1 MALTH
6 PAAVQTAPAR
16 SAREVPVAPT
26 PLAYRLTK
34 RALDIGLSLAGL
46 AVTAPL
52 MVAIAAAIRADSPG
66 PAVFRQQRLG
76 LGGRPFTLFKFRT
89 MKADADQDAHRAHV
103 GQLLRASR
111 HRAPVTTPGPSEGG
125 HVWTPIRSDP
135 RLTRIGPFLRRT
147 HLDELP
153 QLVNVLRGDMS
164 LVGPRPPI
172 WYERELYDDWHL
184 RRLAVKPGLTGLWQ
198 VEGWGRLSFDEGVR
212 LDLDYIDRRSLALD
226 LRIILRTILQ
236 IVRRRQF

>member
-6 PAAVQTAPAR
+6 PAAVQTAPAS
-16 SAREVPVAPT
+16 SAREVPVAAT
-26 PLAYRLTK
+26 PLGYRLTK

-52 MVAIAAAIRADSPG
+52 MLAIAAAIRADSPG